1 MRANVEFHICHAQT
15 LNDYP
20 ILMMVKMI
28 MIIVVEMMIIDS
40 DDHVDNEGDGNI

>member
-1 MRANVEFHICHAQT
+1 MGANVKFHICHAQT

-40 DDHVDNEGDGNI
+40 DDYVDNEGDGNI

>member
-40 DDHVDNEGDGNI
+40 DDYVDNEGDDNV